1 MLVAVS
7 SNAVTA
13 EVTHCDQ
20 VLDMNVR
27 CLFSL
32 SQCVAYIE
40 LVEAPYCASVF
51 VSCGVHI
58 ALPVNRIKSLGTL

>member
-40 LVEAPYCASVF
+40 MKHHPVHQFLCHVGCIVPYLLTELS
-51 VSCGVHI
+51 H
-58 ALPVNRIKSLGTL
+58 